1 MRNAEKRDLQSRE
14 RMKFVLQDLESGG
27 GRSWRQVGLERV
39 VLTTMKIE
47 RVGLERVV
55 LTTMKIERERITFLD
70 LRGQKEIVEGRG
82 WCQIWGK
89 VESFFN
95 KQMENYLLEIRCGL
109 F

>member
-1 MRNAEKRDLQSRE
+1 
-14 RMKFVLQDLESGG
+14 MKFVLQDLESGG

-39 VLTTMKIE
+39 VLTTIK
-47 RVGLERVV
+47 V
-55 LTTMKIERERITFLD
+55 ERERITFLD

>member
-1 MRNAEKRDLQSRE
+1 MRNGEERDPQSRE

-39 VLTTMKIE
+39 VLTTIK
-47 RVGLERVV
+47 V
-55 LTTMKIERERITFLD
+55 ERERITFLD

-89 VESFFN
+89 VEPFSIKKWKTTFWKLGVGYLKISFHIY
-95 KQMENYLLEIRCGL
+95 E
-109 F
+109 

>member
-1 MRNAEKRDLQSRE
+1 MRNGEERDPQSRE

-39 VLTTMKIE
+39 VLTTI
-47 RVGLERVV
+47 
-55 LTTMKIERERITFLD
+55 KIERERITFLD

-89 VESFFN
+89 VEPFFN

>member
-1 MRNAEKRDLQSRE
+1 MRNGEERDPKSRE

-39 VLTTMKIE
+39 VLPTI
-47 RVGLERVV
+47 
-55 LTTMKIERERITFLD
+55 KIERERITFLD
-70 LRGQKEIVEGRG
+70 LRGKKEIVEGRG

-89 VESFFN
+89 VEPFFS
-95 KQMENYLLEIRCGL
+95 KQMENYLLKIRFGL